1 MIKHFSE
8 KLGTFRKIRD
18 KLGAIMYGLGSLE
31 TNKEHKLW
39 FYLIGHLLGTYS
51 VPNTHNLHNSYI
63 TATVHYV
70 VKHVYLIS
78 TRSYLIYLIR
88 CKLEVLGMY

>member
-1 MIKHFSE
+1 MHFSD

-39 FYLIGHLLGTYS
+39 FYLIGHLLSTYS
-51 VPNTHNLHNSYI
+51 VPNTHNLPKSYP
-63 TATVHYV
+63 TATVRIAIV
-70 VKHVYLIS
+70 EHVYLNS
-78 TRSYLIYLIR
+78 T
-88 CKLEVLGMY
+88 